1 MFESVQGNLEHNNK
15 PGLTTFKQLYV
26 ASSSTKKAW
35 EGDLQIID
43 VDSTFLKGH
52 IFNPVIQL
60 VANYDSNNNQILLS
74 YAIVTF
80 ESEDNWVWFR
90 YQLEQYF
97 PGSYVLVTVY
107 TKVIESQQLKG
118 NNRSSGCMFAR
129 CLKYLSELSK
139 KQWLAQE
146 EGET

>member
-107 TKVIESQQLKG
+107 TKGLRVSNLKVITEILD
-118 NNRSSGCMFAR
+118 A
-129 CLKYLSELSK
+129 CL
-139 KQWLAQE
+139 QDA
-146 EGET
+146 